1 MPELPEV
8 ETVRRA
14 MAGAMIDRT
23 VQSVQVRRYDLR
35 VPIPQDI
42 GQSLS
47 GRKVV
52 ALLRRGKYMIMRLD
66 HGRGTIIHLGMS
78 GRVRIYPAGDKD
90 APLKHEHII
99 LTLDNDVRVA
109 YEDPRRFGMFY
120 TAEHDDWRMD
130 KPFAAMG
137 AEPLEKDWSAED
149 LLQKLKN
156 KKSPIKT
163 ALLDQH
169 VVAGLGNIYVCEAL
183 HDARI
188 SPLRSSHTITR
199 KEAQRLVPC
208 VRAVL
213 EDAIASGGSSL
224 KDYKHTDGSL
234 GYFQHKF
241 KTYDQ
246 EGKECPT
253 KSCKG
258 EIMRIVQS
266 GRSTF
271 YCPMCQK

>member
-8 ETVRRA
+8 ETIMRA
-14 MAGAMIDRT
+14 TSKAMQGQVIKNM
-23 VQSVQVRRYDLR
+23 QVRRYDLR
-35 VPIPQDI
+35 VLIPQDI

-47 GRKVV
+47 NRVV
-52 ALLRRGKYMIMRLD
+52 EGFTRRGKYMIMHVEGVRD
-66 HGRGTIIHLGMS
+66 IIWHLGMS
-78 GRVRIYPAGDKD
+78 GRVRIYPATDK
-90 APLKHEHII
+90 AEPLKHEHII

-120 TAEHDDWRMD
+120 TASNDDWQLD
-130 KPFAAMG
+130 KPFCDMG
-137 AEPLEKDWSAED
+137 AEPLSDAWSAKD

-163 ALLDQH
+163 ALLDQR

-183 HDARI
+183 YSAGI
-188 SPLRSSHTITR
+188 SPLRLSDAITR
-199 KEAQRLVPC
+199 KDAEKIVPLV
-208 VRAVL
+208 RDVL
-213 EDAIASGGSSL
+213 KDAIQSGGSSL

-241 KTYDQ
+241 KTYDR
-246 EGKECPT
+246 EGAACPS

-271 YCPMCQK
+271 YCPICQN

>member
-14 MAGAMIDRT
+14 MAEAMIDRT
-23 VQSVQVRRYDLR
+23 VQSVQVQRYDLR

-52 ALLRRGKYMIMRLD
+52 ELLRRGKYMIMCLD
-66 HGRGTIIHLGMS
+66 RGRDTIIHLGMS
-78 GRVRIYPAGDKD
+78 GRVRIYPAGDSA

-149 LLQKLKN
+149 LLQKLGN

-163 ALLDQH
+163 ALLDQR

-183 HDARI
+183 HDAGKAPYDLATQSRAKKRSVL
-188 SPLRSSHTITR
+188 SP
-199 KEAQRLVPC
+199 AF
-208 VRAVL
+208 VL
-213 EDAIASGGSSL
+213 
-224 KDYKHTDGSL
+224 Y
-234 GYFQHKF
+234 
-241 KTYDQ
+241 
-246 EGKECPT
+246 
-253 KSCKG
+253 
-258 EIMRIVQS
+258 
-266 GRSTF
+266 
-271 YCPMCQK
+271 